1 MKKAAAL
8 WLARALQERMSQ
20 PGRRRKARQQRAGVG
35 QRCEQLADGSCRGG
49 GGAGRTAARASLRQ
63 QKKREE
69 VWATKAL
76 ARLPLK
82 HR

>member
-49 GGAGRTAARASLRQ
+49 GALEEQPPAPLCVSRKSGKRYGQRKRLRGC
-63 QKKREE
+63 
-69 VWATKAL
+69 L
-76 ARLPLK
+76 
-82 HR
+82 